1 MGDIVDINDQAR
13 EAATNAS
20 KKGTFSFL
28 DRVTGRNYPTDEVV
42 VYLDEAAGYRI
53 GEIEAELVDA
63 RELQAKLTKTTD
75 KAAKAEV
82 TKEIAKLEEQLVAN
96 KAEAEKSRFVFH
108 LEGISTDAYDQL
120 VDEAQA
126 QFPLEYR
133 ETRNPLTFALE
144 REVIDNEQRE
154 IYFRTLL
161 WSRFI
166 KRVVDPEGNVDA
178 EITQVW
184 VARVMGLIPVMGQIR
199 IQQGI
204 EKLRMTTGWMD
215 QIQGEDFFPKS

>member
-1 MGDIVDINDQAR
+1 MSMSEHAKA
-13 EAATNAS
+13 AATDAS

-28 DRVTGRNYPTDEVV
+28 DRVTGRNYPTDEVAI
-42 VYLDEAAGYRI
+42 YLDEAAGYRI

-63 RELQAKLTKTTD
+63 RELQSKLVKTTD

-108 LEGISTDAYDQL
+108 LQGISTEAYDKL
-120 VDEAQA
+120 VDMAQA
-126 QFPLEYR
+126 EFPLEYR

-161 WSRFI
+161 WSAFI
-166 KRVVDPEGNVDA
+166 QRVVDGEGNEDA
-178 EITQVW
+178 DITQVW
-184 VARVMGLIPVMGQIR
+184 VARVMGLIPVIGQIK

-204 EKLRMTTGWMD
+204 EKLRMTTNWMD